1 VPLIGEGKK
10 MQYYYLYENDTKIVQ
25 AFLFLH
31 SQLPLDLSLFRVV
44 DVIAL
49 CPMAYKWFP
58 SLALAWWVPTHKH
71 PSQGWEP
78 AYIIINTHEGFLPLL
93 IGTWLT
99 YHYV

>member
-10 MQYYYLYENDTKIVQ
+10 MQYYYLYENDTKVVQ
-25 AFLFLH
+25 VFLFTH

-49 CPMAYKWFP
+49 CPMPYKWFP
-58 SLALAWWVPTHKH
+58 SLALARWVPTHKH
-71 PSQGWEP
+71 PTQGWEP

>member
-1 VPLIGEGKK
+1 VPLIGEWKK

>member
-1 VPLIGEGKK
+1 MPLIGEGKK